1 MKKKNK
7 KKKSKAKKGKKVKKA
22 KKGKKGKKSLGRHH
36 KKHHALLHKKSRS
49 IKIFLLSNKFK
60 FTIIVIDIRHPLIIV
75 NNRSIQGFFHKRD
88 IVINRSFSH
97 REFGCQLFWASC
109 NLLVDKAV

>member
-49 IKIFLLSNKFK
+49 IKPLRFLKKKIFRTK
-60 FTIIVIDIRHPLIIV
+60 
-75 NNRSIQGFFHKRD
+75 
-88 IVINRSFSH
+88 
-97 REFGCQLFWASC
+97 
-109 NLLVDKAV
+109 